1 MQGMPQPAFYMF
13 MCSVE
18 RPPQFPKPSC
28 INASSRDLF
37 QYTAQKLMQKG
48 VMNTVVPVQSGCL
61 NRCSQGPVM
70 LVEPGHYMYTGL
82 TKEKMDKII
91 DEHIIGGNVVE
102 EYLIDEMAWSD
113 AISPAEMQKMA
124 GVS

>member
-1 MQGMPQPAFYMF
+1 
-13 MCSVE
+13 
-18 RPPQFPKPSC
+18 
-28 INASSRDLF
+28 
-37 QYTAQKLMQKG
+37 
-48 VMNTVVPVQSGCL
+48 
-61 NRCSQGPVM
+61 M